1 MSTQVT
7 NSPLFGFSV
16 VLEFSATTCKQV
28 LFKRNAKP
36 LVKHGTIWNSLKCF
50 RIWNLTEN
58 QSISSVLVG
67 YSLIPFWLSQLKT
80 WFGKVLINF
89 RILFWKTKL
98 FQFRRVGLKLF
109 PSMIVEG
116 KKEFLK
122 KLCLILKRNVIN
134 VSCCIYLSFF
144 RW

>member
-1 MSTQVT
+1 MTTQVT

-36 LVKHGTIWNSLKCF
+36 LFKHDTILNSLKCF

-89 RILFWKTKL
+89 RILFLKTKL
-98 FQFRRVGLKLF
+98 FQFRRVGPKLF
-109 PSMIVEG
+109 PSMTVEG

-134 VSCCIYLSFF
+134 VSCSIYLSFF

>member
-16 VLEFSATTCKQV
+16 VLEFSARTCKQV

-36 LVKHGTIWNSLKCF
+36 LVKHDTIWNSLKCF
-50 RIWNLTEN
+50 RISNLTES
-58 QSISSVLVG
+58 QSISSILVG

-80 WFGKVLINF
+80 WFGEVLINF
-89 RILFWKTKL
+89 RILFLKTKL
-98 FQFRRVGLKLF
+98 FQFRRVGPKLF
-109 PSMIVEG
+109 PSMIVEE
-116 KKEFLK
+116 KKEFL
-122 KLCLILKRNVIN
+122 KLCLILKRNVII
-134 VSCCIYLSFF
+134 VSCSIYLSFF